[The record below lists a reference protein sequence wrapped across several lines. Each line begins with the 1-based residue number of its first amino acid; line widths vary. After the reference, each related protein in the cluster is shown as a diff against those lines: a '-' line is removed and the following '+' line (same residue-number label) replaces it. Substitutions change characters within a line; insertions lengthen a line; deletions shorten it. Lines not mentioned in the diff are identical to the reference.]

1 MSRGSRLGR
10 FKPFSTTPVRERA
23 ILVGVDFGNSQWTC
37 EESLA
42 ELARLAETD
51 GAEVVL
57 TMSQKLDAPVP
68 KTFIGKGKVEELC
81 SYVRN
86 LNADV
91 VIFDDELTPSQ
102 QANLEKIV
110 GEPTKIIDRTALI
123 LDIFGVHAKTHEGR
137 LQVQL
142 AQLQYVLPR
151 LRGMWSHLVG
161 EQTRGGIG
169 SRFGQGES
177 QLEVDRRLVR
187 SRISTLRRELDR
199 LARRRSVQSKARWD
213 SGVYR
218 VALVGYT
225 NAGKSTLLNRLTGSN
240 VYAQDELFATLDPT
254 TRALD
259 LEEGRK
265 ITLTDTVGFIQKL
278 PTMLVES
285 FKSTLAEVRAADLI
299 LLVVDAS
306 DPHRELEIEAVRSVL
321 RDIDASEIRCVT
333 VLNKCD
339 LLDEEEKRAAM
350 LAHPDAQPI
359 SALDGQGIRALL
371 YRIAQ
376 EAASGSVTITVLVP
390 YEKGLLMKMV
400 HERCQVM
407 RESFVQQGL
416 LATVKADR
424 RMAATLEPYRVDEGG
439 LEECPGDEQQDGLVD
454 NIDEQGV
461 PSHE

>member
-1 MSRGSRLGR
+1 MGR
-10 FKPFSTTPVRERA
+10 FKPLSTAPVPERA
-23 ILVGVDFGNSQWTC
+23 ILVGVDLGRSEWSC

-57 TMSQKLDAPVP
+57 TMTQRLDAPVP
-68 KTFIGKGKVEELC
+68 KTFIGKGKVEELV
-81 SYVRN
+81 SMVRS

-91 VIFDDELTPSQ
+91 VIFDEELTPSQ
-102 QANLEKIV
+102 QANLEKLV
-110 GEPTKIIDRTALI
+110 GEPVKIIDRTALI

-187 SRISTLRRELDR
+187 ARISTLRRELER
-199 LARRRSVQSKARWD
+199 LEKRRGVQSKARWD

-225 NAGKSTLLNRLTGSN
+225 NAGKSTLLNQLTGSD
-240 VYAQDELFATLDPT
+240 VYAKDELFATLDPT

-265 ITLTDTVGFIQKL
+265 ITITDTVGFIQKL

-285 FKSTLAEVRAADLI
+285 FKSTLAEVRAADLV

-306 DPHRELEIEAVRSVL
+306 DPHRELEIGAVRAVL
-321 RDIDASEIRCVT
+321 EEIGAGEIRCVE
-333 VLNKCD
+333 VLNKVD
-339 LLDEEEKRAAM
+339 LVDEAELRSILA
-350 LAHPDAQPI
+350 AHPDAQPV
-359 SALDGQGIRALL
+359 SALTGQGVRGLL
-371 YRIAQ
+371 YRIAK
-376 EAASGSVTITVLVP
+376 EASEGSVSLTVLIP

-400 HERCQVM
+400 HERCQVL
-407 RESFVQQGL
+407 RERYVQEGL
-416 LATVKADR
+416 LATVRADA
-424 RMAATLEPYRVDEGG
+424 RMAATLEPYVVPDDDE
-439 LEECPGDEQQDGLVD
+439 
-454 NIDEQGV
+454 
-461 PSHE
+461 S

>member
-1 MSRGSRLGR
+1 MSRNVDR
-10 FKPFSTTPVRERA
+10 FKPVSTAPVPERA
-23 ILVGVDFGNSQWTC
+23 ILVGVDLGRSDWTC

-42 ELARLAETD
+42 ELARLAQTD

-57 TMSQKLDAPVP
+57 TMSQRLDAPVP

-86 LNADV
+86 LDADV
-91 VIFDDELTPSQ
+91 VIFDEELTPSQ
-102 QANLEKIV
+102 QSNLEKVV
-110 GEPTKIIDRTALI
+110 GEPVKIIDRTALI
-123 LDIFGVHAKTHEGR
+123 LDIFGVHARTREGR

-187 SRISTLRRELDR
+187 DKISNLRRELQR
-199 LARRRSVQSKARWD
+199 LEVRRGVQSKARWD

-225 NAGKSTLLNRLTGSN
+225 NAGKSTLLNRLTSSE
-240 VYAQDELFATLDPT
+240 VYAKDELFATLDPT
-254 TRALD
+254 TRSMVLD
-259 LEEGRK
+259 EGRK
-265 ITLTDTVGFIQKL
+265 ITVTDTVGFIQKL
-278 PTMLVES
+278 PTTLVEA
-285 FKSTLAEVRAADLI
+285 FKSTLAEVKAADLV

-306 DPHRELEIEAVRSVL
+306 DPHCEQEVVAVRAIL
-321 RDIDASEIRCVT
+321 EEIGADQIRQVM

-339 LLDEEEKRAAM
+339 LLDEEQMGER
-350 LAHPDAQPI
+350 LRSHPDAVQV
-359 SALDGQGIRALL
+359 SAMEGTGIAGLL
-371 YRIAQ
+371 YAIST
-376 EAASGSVTITVLVP
+376 AASEGDVAMTVLVP
-390 YEKGLLMKMV
+390 YEKGLLLKMV

-407 RESFVQQGL
+407 RERYVQGGL
-416 LATVKADR
+416 LATVKASA
-424 RMAATLEPYRVDEGG
+424 RMSATLAPYEVDEDG
-439 LEECPGDEQQDGLVD
+439 LEVLGDL
-454 NIDEQGV
+454 
-461 PSHE
+461 

>member
-1 MSRGSRLGR
+1 MGR
-10 FKPFSTTPVRERA
+10 FKPLSTAPVPERA
-23 ILVGVDFGNSQWTC
+23 ILVGVDLGRSEWSC

-57 TMSQKLDAPVP
+57 TMTQRLDAPVP
-68 KTFIGKGKVEELC
+68 KTFIGKGKVEELV
-81 SYVRN
+81 SMVRS
-86 LNADV
+86 LEADV
-91 VIFDDELTPSQ
+91 VIFDEELTPSQ
-102 QANLEKIV
+102 QANLEKLV
-110 GEPTKIIDRTALI
+110 GEPVKIIDRTALI

-187 SRISTLRRELDR
+187 ARISTLRRELER
-199 LARRRSVQSKARWD
+199 LEKRRGVQSKARWD

-225 NAGKSTLLNRLTGSN
+225 NAGKSTLLNQLTGSD
-240 VYAQDELFATLDPT
+240 VYAKDELFATLDPT

-265 ITLTDTVGFIQKL
+265 ITITDTVGFIQKL

-285 FKSTLAEVRAADLI
+285 FKSTLAEVRAADLV

-306 DPHRELEIEAVRSVL
+306 DPHRELEIAAVRSVL
-321 RDIDASEIRCVT
+321 EEIDAGEIRCVE
-333 VLNKCD
+333 VLNKVD
-339 LLDEEEKRAAM
+339 LVDEGELRAL
-350 LAHPDAQPI
+350 LAAYPDAQPV
-359 SALDGQGIRALL
+359 SALTGQGVRGLL
-371 YRIAQ
+371 YRIAK
-376 EAASGSVTITVLVP
+376 EASEGSVSLTVLVP

-400 HERCQVM
+400 HERCQVL
-407 RESFVQQGL
+407 RERYVQEGL
-416 LATVKADR
+416 LATVRADA
-424 RMAATLEPYRVDEGG
+424 RMASTLEPYVTEDE
-439 LEECPGDEQQDGLVD
+439 PGAAE
-454 NIDEQGV
+454 
-461 PSHE
+461 

>member
-1 MSRGSRLGR
+1 MGR
-10 FKPFSTTPVRERA
+10 FRPLSTAPVPERA
-23 ILVGVDFGNSQWTC
+23 ILVGVDLGRSEWSC

-57 TMSQKLDAPVP
+57 TMTQRLDAPVP
-68 KTFIGKGKVEELC
+68 KTFIGKGKVDELV
-81 SYVRN
+81 SAVRA
-86 LNADV
+86 LGADV

-102 QANLEKIV
+102 QANLERAV
-110 GEPTKIIDRTALI
+110 GEPVKIIDRTALI

-187 SRISTLRRELDR
+187 ARISTLRRELER
-199 LARRRSVQSKARWD
+199 LERRRAVQSKARWD
-213 SGVYR
+213 AGIYR

-225 NAGKSTLLNRLTGSN
+225 NAGKSTLLNRLTDSD
-240 VYAQDELFATLDPT
+240 VYARDELFATLDPT

-259 LEEGRK
+259 LEEGRR
-265 ITLTDTVGFIQKL
+265 ITITDTVGFIQKL
-278 PTMLVES
+278 PTTLVES

-299 LLVVDAS
+299 LLVADAS
-306 DPHRELEIEAVRSVL
+306 DPHLELEVAAVRSVL
-321 RDIDASEIRCVT
+321 QEIGASEIRCVE

-339 LLDEEEKRAAM
+339 LVEPDELRALTA
-350 LAHPDAQPI
+350 AHPDAQVV
-359 SALDGQGIRALL
+359 SALGGEGVRGLL
-371 YRIAQ
+371 YRVAR
-376 EAASGSVTITVLVP
+376 EASAGSVALTVLVP

-407 RESFVQQGL
+407 HERYVQEGL
-416 LATVKADR
+416 LATVRADA
-424 RMAATLEPYRVDEGG
+424 RMAATQEPYVTPDE
-439 LEECPGDEQQDGLVD
+439 LERAEQ
-454 NIDEQGV
+454 
-461 PSHE
+461 

>member
-1 MSRGSRLGR
+1 MGR
-10 FKPFSTTPVRERA
+10 FKPLSTAPVPERA
-23 ILVGVDFGNSQWTC
+23 ILVGVDLGRSEWSC

-57 TMSQKLDAPVP
+57 TMTQRLDAPVP
-68 KTFIGKGKVEELC
+68 KTFIGKGKVEELV
-81 SYVRN
+81 SMVRS
-86 LNADV
+86 LDADV
-91 VIFDDELTPSQ
+91 VIFDEELTPSQ
-102 QANLEKIV
+102 QANLEKLV
-110 GEPTKIIDRTALI
+110 GEPVKIIDRTALI

-187 SRISTLRRELDR
+187 SRISTLRRELER
-199 LARRRSVQSKARWD
+199 LEKRRGVQSKARWD

-225 NAGKSTLLNRLTGSN
+225 NAGKSTLLNQLTGSD
-240 VYAQDELFATLDPT
+240 VYAKDELFATLDPT

-265 ITLTDTVGFIQKL
+265 ITITDTVGFIQKL

-285 FKSTLAEVRAADLI
+285 FKSTLAEVRAADLV

-306 DPHRELEIEAVRSVL
+306 DPHRELEIGAVRSVL
-321 RDIDASEIRCVT
+321 EEIDAGEIRCVE
-333 VLNKCD
+333 VLNKVD
-339 LLDEEEKRAAM
+339 LVDEAELRGLLA
-350 LAHPDAQPI
+350 AHPDAQPV
-359 SALDGQGIRALL
+359 SALTGQGVRGLL
-371 YRIAQ
+371 YRIAK
-376 EAASGSVTITVLVP
+376 EASEGSVSLTVLVP

-400 HERCQVM
+400 HERCQVL
-407 RESFVQQGL
+407 RERYVQEGL
-416 LATVKADR
+416 LATVRADS
-424 RMAATLEPYRVDEGG
+424 RMASTLEPYVTEDE
-439 LEECPGDEQQDGLVD
+439 PGKSE
-454 NIDEQGV
+454 
-461 PSHE
+461 

>member
-1 MSRGSRLGR
+1 MGR
-10 FKPFSTTPVRERA
+10 FKPLSTAPVPERA
-23 ILVGVDFGNSQWTC
+23 ILVGVDLGRSEWSC

-57 TMSQKLDAPVP
+57 TMTQRLDAPVP
-68 KTFIGKGKVEELC
+68 KTFIGKGKVEELV
-81 SYVRN
+81 SAVRAMD
-86 LNADV
+86 ADV

-102 QANLEKIV
+102 QANLERLV
-110 GEPTKIIDRTALI
+110 GEPVKIIDRTALI

-187 SRISTLRRELDR
+187 ARISTLRRELER
-199 LARRRSVQSKARWD
+199 LGRRRLVQSKARWD

-225 NAGKSTLLNRLTGSN
+225 NAGKSTLLNRLTGSD
-240 VYAQDELFATLDPT
+240 VYVRDELFATLDPT

-265 ITLTDTVGFIQKL
+265 VTITDTVGFIQKL
-278 PTMLVES
+278 PTTLVES
-285 FKSTLAEVRAADLI
+285 FKSTLAEVRAADLV
-299 LLVVDAS
+299 LLVIDAS
-306 DPHRELEIEAVRSVL
+306 DRHRELQISAVRSVL
-321 RDIDASEIRCVT
+321 EEIGAGELRCVE
-333 VLNKCD
+333 VLNKVD
-339 LLDEEEKRAAM
+339 LLDEGALREAVA
-350 LAHPDAQPI
+350 AHPDAQLV
-359 SALDGQGIRALL
+359 SAADGTGIRGLL
-371 YRIAQ
+371 YRIAK
-376 EAASGSVTITVLVP
+376 EASQGSVSLTVLVP

-407 RESFVQQGL
+407 RERYVQEGL
-416 LATVKADR
+416 LATVRADA
-424 RMAATLEPYRVDEGG
+424 RMASTLGPYVVEDEA
-439 LEECPGDEQQDGLVD
+439 
-454 NIDEQGV
+454 
-461 PSHE
+461 

>member
-1 MSRGSRLGR
+1 MGR
-10 FKPFSTTPVRERA
+10 FKPLSTAPVPERA
-23 ILVGVDFGNSQWTC
+23 ILVGVDLGRSEWSC

-57 TMSQKLDAPVP
+57 TMTQRLDAPIP
-68 KTFIGKGKVEELC
+68 KTFIGKGKVEELV
-81 SYVRN
+81 SMVRS
-86 LNADV
+86 LDADV
-91 VIFDDELTPSQ
+91 VIFDEELTPSQ
-102 QANLEKIV
+102 QANLEKLV
-110 GEPTKIIDRTALI
+110 GEPVKIIDRTALI

-187 SRISTLRRELDR
+187 ARISTLRRELER
-199 LARRRSVQSKARWD
+199 LEKRRGVQSKARWD

-225 NAGKSTLLNRLTGSN
+225 NAGKSTLLNQLTGSD
-240 VYAQDELFATLDPT
+240 VYAKDELFATLDPT

-265 ITLTDTVGFIQKL
+265 ITITDTVGFIQKL

-285 FKSTLAEVRAADLI
+285 FKSTLAEVRAADLV

-306 DPHRELEIEAVRSVL
+306 DPHRELEIGAVRAVL
-321 RDIDASEIRCVT
+321 EEIGAGEIRCVE
-333 VLNKCD
+333 VLNKVD
-339 LLDEEEKRAAM
+339 LVDEAELRSILA
-350 LAHPDAQPI
+350 AHPDAQPV
-359 SALDGQGIRALL
+359 SALTGQGVRGLL
-371 YRIAQ
+371 YRIAK
-376 EAASGSVTITVLVP
+376 EASEGSVSLTVLIP

-400 HERCQVM
+400 HERCQVL
-407 RESFVQQGL
+407 RERYVQEGL
-416 LATVKADR
+416 LATVRADA
-424 RMAATLEPYRVDEGG
+424 RMASTLEPYVTADEPRVSE
-439 LEECPGDEQQDGLVD
+439 
-454 NIDEQGV
+454 
-461 PSHE
+461 

>member
-1 MSRGSRLGR
+1 MAR
-10 FKPFSTTPVRERA
+10 FRPHSTAPVPERA
-23 ILVGVDFGNSQWTC
+23 ILVGVDLGRSEWSC

-57 TMSQKLDAPVP
+57 TMTQRLDAPVP
-68 KTFIGKGKVEELC
+68 KTFIGKGKVEELV
-81 SYVRN
+81 SAVRA
-86 LNADV
+86 LDADV

-102 QANLEKIV
+102 QANLERAV
-110 GEPTKIIDRTALI
+110 GEPVKIIDRTALI

-187 SRISTLRRELDR
+187 ARISTLRRELER
-199 LARRRSVQSKARWD
+199 LERRREVQSKARWD

-225 NAGKSTLLNRLTGSN
+225 NAGKSTLLNRLTGSD
-240 VYAQDELFATLDPT
+240 VYAKDELFATLDPT
-254 TRALD
+254 TRALE
-259 LEEGRK
+259 LEEGRR
-265 ITLTDTVGFIQKL
+265 ITITDTVGFIQKL
-278 PTMLVES
+278 PTTLVES
-285 FKSTLAEVRAADLI
+285 FKSTLAEVRAADLV
-299 LLVVDAS
+299 LLVVDVS
-306 DPHRELEIEAVRSVL
+306 DPHRELEISAVRSVL
-321 RDIDASEIRCVT
+321 EEIGAHEIRCVE
-333 VLNKCD
+333 VLNKSD
-339 LLDEEEKRAAM
+339 LVDEAELREATAM
-350 LAHPDAQPI
+350 HPDAQVV
-359 SALDGQGIRALL
+359 SALDGSGVRGLL
-371 YRIAQ
+371 YRIAH
-376 EAASGSVTITVLVP
+376 EASLGSVSLTVLVP

-407 RESFVQQGL
+407 RESYVQEGL
-416 LATVKADR
+416 LATVRADV
-424 RMAATLEPYRVDEGG
+424 RMAATLEPYVV
-439 LEECPGDEQQDGLVD
+439 EE
-454 NIDEQGV
+454 
-461 PSHE
+461 SS

>member
-1 MSRGSRLGR
+1 MAR
-10 FKPFSTTPVRERA
+10 FEPYSTAPVPERA
-23 ILVGVDFGNSQWTC
+23 ILVGVDLGRSEWSC

-57 TMSQKLDAPVP
+57 TMTQRLDAPVP

-86 LNADV
+86 LSADV

-102 QANLEKIV
+102 QANLERAV
-110 GEPTKIIDRTALI
+110 GEPVKIIDRTALI

-187 SRISTLRRELDR
+187 ARISTLRRELER
-199 LARRRSVQSKARWD
+199 LERRRGVQSKARWD

-225 NAGKSTLLNRLTGSN
+225 NAGKSTLLNRLTGAG
-240 VYAQDELFATLDPT
+240 VYVRDELFATLDPT
-254 TRALD
+254 TRALE

-265 ITLTDTVGFIQKL
+265 ITITDTVGFIQKL

-285 FKSTLAEVRAADLI
+285 FKSTLAEVRAADLV

-306 DPHRELEIEAVRSVL
+306 DPHRELEIAAVRSVL
-321 RDIDASEIRCVT
+321 EEIGADQIRCVE

-339 LLDEEEKRAAM
+339 LLDADDLREVRTV
-350 LAHPDAQPI
+350 HPDVQFV
-359 SALDGQGIRALL
+359 SALSGEGMRGLL
-371 YRIAQ
+371 YRVAQ
-376 EAASGSVTITVLVP
+376 EASADSVSMTVLVP

-407 RESFVQQGL
+407 RESYVQDGL
-416 LATVKADR
+416 LATVRADA
-424 RMAATLEPYRVDEGG
+424 RMASTLAPYAVDE
-439 LEECPGDEQQDGLVD
+439 
-454 NIDEQGV
+454 I
-461 PSHE
+461 S

>member
-1 MSRGSRLGR
+1 MGR
-10 FKPFSTTPVRERA
+10 FKPHSTAPVPERA
-23 ILVGVDFGNSQWTC
+23 ILVGVDLGNSEWSC

-57 TMSQKLDAPVP
+57 TMTQRLDAPVP

-81 SYVRN
+81 SYVRS

-91 VIFDDELTPSQ
+91 VIFDDELSPSQ
-102 QANLEKIV
+102 QANLERIV
-110 GEPTKIIDRTALI
+110 GEPVKIIDRTALI

-177 QLEVDRRLVR
+177 QLEVDRRLIR
-187 SRISTLRRELDR
+187 SRISTLRRELER
-199 LARRRSVQSKARWD
+199 LERRRGVQSKARWD

-225 NAGKSTLLNRLTGSN
+225 NAGKSTLLNRLTGSD
-240 VYAQDELFATLDPT
+240 VYVRDELFATLDPT

-259 LEEGRK
+259 LDEGRK
-265 ITLTDTVGFIQKL
+265 ITVTDTVGFIQKL

-285 FKSTLAEVRAADLI
+285 FKSTLAEVRAADLV

-306 DPHRELEIEAVRSVL
+306 DPHRELQIDAVRSVL
-321 RDIDASEIRCVT
+321 AEIGADSIRSVT

-339 LLDEEEKRAAM
+339 ALSPEELRQS
-350 LAHPDAQPI
+350 LVAHPDAQAV
-359 SALDGQGIRALL
+359 SALEGTGMRGLL

-376 EAASGSVTITVLVP
+376 EAAAGSVTMTVLVP

-400 HERCQVM
+400 HERCQVI
-407 RESFVQQGL
+407 RESYVQGGL
-416 LATVKADR
+416 LATVKADE
-424 RMAATLEPYRVDEGG
+424 RMARTLAPYAASEDDAGDEGTHG
-439 LEECPGDEQQDGLVD
+439 QEGRLVEDVDREGVAPDEG
-454 NIDEQGV
+454 
-461 PSHE
+461 